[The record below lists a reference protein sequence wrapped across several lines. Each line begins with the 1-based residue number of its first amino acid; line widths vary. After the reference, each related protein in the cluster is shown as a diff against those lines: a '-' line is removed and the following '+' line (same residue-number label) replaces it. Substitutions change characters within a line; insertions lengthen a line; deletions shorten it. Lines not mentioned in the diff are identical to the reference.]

1 MFNIRDLIRVYM
13 NEAGAGDQS
22 GGGESQQSGA
32 EGQPQ
37 STSTNLLGGEGGQQ
51 QQAAEPFL
59 SALPEEGDAEG
70 WGNVWSKLGRPEN
83 AEGYELPVPE
93 GDSGEFA
100 GAASSKMFELGVS
113 KKQAQGIAEWY
124 NSQQALAIEQV
135 HQQRE
140 QQATENIAAIR
151 KEWGNNF
158 DSNVAVANK
167 AISAYLAPEAIQAL
181 KESGLGSNPHFVKAF
196 HKIGQSLSEAKVIN
210 GEPSQ
215 SGPKSTEDI
224 FYGSN

>member
-13 NEAGAGDQS
+13 NEAGDGDQS
-22 GGGESQQSGA
+22 GGGEAQQASTEGQQQSN
-32 EGQPQ
+32 
-37 STSTNLLGGEGGQQ
+37 STNLLGGDGAQQ
-51 QQAAEPFL
+51 QQATEPLL
-59 SALPEEGDAEG
+59 SSLPEEGDAEG
-70 WGNVWSKLGRPEN
+70 WGNVWSKLGRPES

-93 GDSGEFA
+93 GDNGEFA

-124 NSQQALAIEQV
+124 NAQQAQAIEQF

-140 QQATENIAAIR
+140 QQATENVAAIR
-151 KEWGNNF
+151 KEWGGNYDANL
-158 DSNVAVANK
+158 ATANK
-167 AISAYLAPEAIQAL
+167 AISAYLPPEAIQAL
-181 KESGLGSNPHFVKAF
+181 ADSGLGNNPHIVKAF

-215 SGPKSTEDI
+215 SGPKSNEDV

>member
-1 MFNIRDLIRVYM
+1 MFNIRDLIHVYM
-13 NEAGAGDQS
+13 NEAEAGDQS
-22 GGGESQQSGA
+22 GGGEAQQSGDDR
-32 EGQPQ
+32 QQ
-37 STSTNLLGGEGGQQ
+37 QSTNLLGGEGGQ

-70 WGNVWSKLGRPEN
+70 WGNVWSKLGRPES

-124 NSQQALAIEQV
+124 NTQQALAIEQV